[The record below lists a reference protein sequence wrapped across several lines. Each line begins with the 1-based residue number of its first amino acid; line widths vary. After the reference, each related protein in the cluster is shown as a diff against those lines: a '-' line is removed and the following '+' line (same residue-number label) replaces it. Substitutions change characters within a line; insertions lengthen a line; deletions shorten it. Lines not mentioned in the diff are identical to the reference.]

1 MSDFDAMRM
10 GGSGGFT
17 PMSKPDKPTKQPETT
32 VADEDLPAPLLA
44 RSQDLRTALEAD
56 MRRRIPPI
64 PEPRR
69 LRGGF

>member
-1 MSDFDAMRM
+1 MSDFDAMPM

-17 PMSKPDKPTKQPETT
+17 PMSEPCAPQKQPKDE
-32 VADEDLPAPLLA
+32 VAEDTLPAPLLA
-44 RSQDLRTALEAD
+44 RSQDLRSILEET
-56 MRRRIPPI
+56 MRDRMPPI